1 MAKVHMPE
9 SMKIF
14 WRGIKI
20 SKRTLFII
28 LGAVTAVSLFI
39 ALYFG
44 LVSLNF
50 NNSGFRF
57 FIGYLLFI
65 WSMPLFFRN
74 KISKEKKPF
83 FKSLWQIPLYILCAF
98 FVVNTLT
105 SLVTSPLFMSKEYRS
120 LINVIDNHS
129 FTDDV
134 EDYTTMQ
141 IPVVDRELASKLGDK
156 KLGEDNLGSQY
167 NVGEYYMICHEN
179 NLYWIAPIEFN
190 GFFEW
195 INRKTSPGYV
205 IINANDP
212 ADVRIEKFEI
222 RYTDSAYFGGD
233 LNRKNYFQNMG
244 AWRANDAHLELTDEG
259 EPRFVETVY
268 TNKIGYTN
276 GRDVLGII
284 VTNPE
289 TGETEYFDY
298 KDAPTWINHVITEEI
313 VLDQLNYWGKYVN
326 GFFNSLF
333 AKKEV
338 LEVSTGVNY
347 VYSNGNMYL
356 QTGMT
361 SVGGDE
367 SIVGVM
373 MVDMRTKDAFF
384 YRIGGATEYAA
395 AQSAIGK
402 DQEKRYTAT
411 DPIMINLNGTPTYFI
426 MLKDDEGLVKR
437 YAYVNV
443 KDYRLVATADT
454 KTAALIEYKKLIDDD
469 SDVQAKTHEIADI
482 KQVFIGGE
490 TYYYIKF
497 KREAGDAEGFENQV
511 FRVSLNLNPNLP
523 FVSIGDKAS
532 VRYEQNG
539 DIYEIS
545 TFELVD
551 KKRRASS

>member
-1 MAKVHMPE
+1 MAKVNMPE

-105 SLVTSPLFMSKEYRS
+105 SLVTSPLFMSREYRS

-195 INRKTSPGYV
+195 TNRKTSPGYV

-222 RYTDSAYFGGD
+222 RYTDSAYFGSD

-276 GRDVLGII
+276 GRDVSGII

-313 VLDQLNYWGKYVN
+313 VIDQLNYWGKYVN

-373 MVDMRTKDAFF
+373 MVDMRTKEAFF

-497 KREAGDAEGFENQV
+497 KREAGDVEGFENQV

-545 TFELVD
+545 TFELVE
-551 KKRRASS
+551 

>member
-105 SLVTSPLFMSKEYRS
+105 SLVTSPLFMSREYRS

-195 INRKTSPGYV
+195 TNRKTSPGYV

-497 KREAGDAEGFENQV
+497 KREVGDAEGFENQV

-545 TFELVD
+545 TFELVE
-551 KKRRASS
+551 

>member
-105 SLVTSPLFMSKEYRS
+105 SLVTSPLFMSREYRS

-195 INRKTSPGYV
+195 TNRKTSPGYV

-373 MVDMRTKDAFF
+373 MVDMRTKEAFF

-497 KREAGDAEGFENQV
+497 KREAGDVEGFENQV

-545 TFELVD
+545 TFELVE
-551 KKRRASS
+551 

>member
-105 SLVTSPLFMSKEYRS
+105 SLVTSPLFMSREYRS

-195 INRKTSPGYV
+195 TNRKTSPGYV

-497 KREAGDAEGFENQV
+497 KREAGDVEGFENQV

-545 TFELVD
+545 TFELVE
-551 KKRRASS
+551 

>member
-74 KISKEKKPF
+74 KIFKEKKPF

-105 SLVTSPLFMSKEYRS
+105 SLVTSPLFMSREYRS

-195 INRKTSPGYV
+195 TNRKTSPGYV

-411 DPIMINLNGTPTYFI
+411 DPIMIN
-426 MLKDDEGLVKR
+426 
-437 YAYVNV
+437 
-443 KDYRLVATADT
+443 
-454 KTAALIEYKKLIDDD
+454 
-469 SDVQAKTHEIADI
+469 
-482 KQVFIGGE
+482 
-490 TYYYIKF
+490 
-497 KREAGDAEGFENQV
+497 
-511 FRVSLNLNPNLP
+511 
-523 FVSIGDKAS
+523 
-532 VRYEQNG
+532 
-539 DIYEIS
+539 
-545 TFELVD
+545 
-551 KKRRASS
+551 

>member
-105 SLVTSPLFMSKEYRS
+105 SLVTSPLFMSREYRS

-129 FTDDV
+129 FTDDE

-212 ADVRIEKFEI
+212 ADLRIEKFEI

-497 KREAGDAEGFENQV
+497 KREAGDVEGFENQV
-511 FRVSLNLNPNLP
+511 FRVSSNLNPNLP

-545 TFELVD
+545 TFELVE
-551 KKRRASS
+551 

>member
-105 SLVTSPLFMSKEYRS
+105 SLVTSPLFMSREYRS

-195 INRKTSPGYV
+195 TNRKTSPGYV

-222 RYTDSAYFGGD
+222 RYTDSAYFGSD

-497 KREAGDAEGFENQV
+497 KREAGDVEGFENQV

-545 TFELVD
+545 TFELVE
-551 KKRRASS
+551 